1 MRTYAALMIETATAG
16 DDAEDRL
23 AVAFDD
29 LDVIAVDEPEP
40 GQQRAFFATAADR
53 DGAADVL
60 RSRFPGINLA
70 PADVSDENWAERSQA
85 ALRAIRVGG
94 LTVAPPWD
102 SPDPEA
108 RTIVIL
114 PSMGFGTG
122 HHATTRLCLRALQAE
137 QPAGKRVLDVGT
149 GSGVLAL
156 AAARLGAVRVLGV
169 DNDDDAVANARENM
183 ALNRLAVEFRT
194 EDLEQL
200 ASRERF
206 AIVLANLT
214 GATLARYAQLIS
226 ALAEPGGCLI
236 LSGLREEEEK
246 DVQGAFEAPVDSR
259 EVEEGWVCLV
269 MRTRP

>member
-1 MRTYAALMIETATAG
+1 MRTYAALIIETRTAG

-29 LDVIAVDEPEP
+29 LGVTAVDEPQP

-53 DGAADVL
+53 DGAAGVL
-60 RSRFPGINLA
+60 RARFPGIVLTA
-70 PADVSDENWAERSQA
+70 ADVSDENWAERSQA

-94 LTVAPPWD
+94 LTIAPPWD
-102 SPDPEA
+102 APDPDA

-156 AAARLGAVRVLGV
+156 AAARLGAAHAVGV
-169 DNDDDAVANARENM
+169 DNDEDAIANARENM
-183 ALNRLAVEFRT
+183 ALNRLTAEFRT
-194 EDLEQL
+194 EDLEKR

-214 GATLARYAQLIS
+214 GATLVRFAEALS
-226 ALAEPGGCLI
+226 ALAEQGGCLI
-236 LSGLREEEEK
+236 LSGLREEEEE
-246 DVQGAFEAPVDSR
+246 DVRRAFDAPVQSR